1 MAMTAISIRRCG
13 LPNRWEGARRIAR
26 FLVAA
31 VAVLITTCALLS
43 APAPL
48 ALAQPCPDVEVV
60 FARGTAEPPGVGGVG
75 QAFVDSLRSQL
86 PGSSIGAYPVNYP
99 ATDDYRNSALAGAGD
114 ASAHIGNVIANCP
127 NTKLVLG
134 GYSQGA
140 SVIDFSSASMP
151 PQTAGHVAAVALFG
165 NPSSPY
171 ASSLMGGQLP
181 TLSPPYRPKAIDL
194 CIPDDIICS
203 EGGNMVPH
211 LLYVQS
217 GMADQAATFVAGR
230 LQPGSSSNSG

>member
-1 MAMTAISIRRCG
+1 MPAICQH
-13 LPNRWEGARRIAR
+13 LEMGARNLIRIVGVVVVMTWA
-26 FLVAA
+26 LV
-31 VAVLITTCALLS
+31 S
-43 APAPL
+43 APIGSPL
-48 ALAQPCPDVEVV
+48 ASADPCSDVEVV
-60 FARGTAEPPGVGGVG
+60 FARGTGEPVGLGGVG
-75 QAFVDSLRSQL
+75 QAFVDSLRSQV
-86 PGSSIGAYPVNYP
+86 PGRSIGDYPVNYP

-114 ASAHIGNVIANCP
+114 ASAHVGNVIANCP

-140 SVIDFSSASMP
+140 SVIDFSSESMP
-151 PQTAGHVAAVALFG
+151 PQTPGHVAAVALFG
-165 NPSSPY
+165 NPSSSY

-181 TLSPPYRPKAIDL
+181 TLGPAYRPKAIDL

-217 GMADQAATFVAGR
+217 GMADQAATFAAGR
-230 LQPGSSSNSG
+230 LQPGAPSNSG